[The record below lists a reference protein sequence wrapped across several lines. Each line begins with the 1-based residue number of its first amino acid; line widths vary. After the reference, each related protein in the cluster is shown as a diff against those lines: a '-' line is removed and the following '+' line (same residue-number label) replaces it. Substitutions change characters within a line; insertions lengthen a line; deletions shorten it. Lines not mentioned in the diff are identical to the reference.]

1 MLALVK
7 LFSFYRYGVPDDDQL
22 LITDMDRFLIPNASV
37 ATGTISKYIVKQL
50 DA

>member
-1 MLALVK
+1 MLLK
-7 LFSFYRYGVPDDDQL
+7 LTIYRYGVPDDDQL

-37 ATGTISKYIVKQL
+37 ATATISKHIVKQL